1 MDDLRACEILNACYE
16 RLFSAPL
23 YASACKVYRRLKTQ
37 SVSAQRDAESL
48 SWEGVSVALNHL
60 PVMFLEPDRPDCVQ
74 VVMGSGAAKLN
85 PVVVELFLADKIF
98 CVTIWKKKGFLY
110 QKSAQKALEK
120 IMQYVQQT

>member
-1 MDDLRACEILNACYE
+1 MDDLRACEVLNACYE

-37 SVSAQRDAESL
+37 SVSAQRDAEGL
-48 SWEGVSVALNHL
+48 SWESVSAALNHL

-85 PVVVELFLADKIF
+85 PVVVELSFTGKIF
-98 CVTIWKKKGFLY
+98 CVTAWARGTYFPKKQHRRQFKRL
-110 QKSAQKALEK
+110 
-120 IMQYVQQT
+120 

>member
-48 SWEGVSVALNHL
+48 SWESVSVALNHL

-74 VVMGSGAAKLN
+74 VMMGSGAAKLN
-85 PVVVELFLADKIF
+85 PVVVDFFLPTRYFASRFGQRRGSFITSRRKRHL
-98 CVTIWKKKGFLY
+98 KK
-110 QKSAQKALEK
+110 
-120 IMQYVQQT
+120 